1 MEKILEQLHEHNL
14 SKESESLEKFYN
26 SVHRRADGIR
36 TTNGRQQLILD
47 LYDKFF
53 KSAFP
58 LLTQKLG
65 IVYTPVEVVDFI
77 IHSVNDVLKKS
88 LGRAWGQKA

>member
-1 MEKILEQLHEHNL
+1 MLAQHLITKPVFDALFKDRSFAAENPISKAMEKVLEQLHEHNL
-14 SKESESLEKFYN
+14 SKESESLEKFYD

-53 KSAFP
+53 K
-58 LLTQKLG
+58 
-65 IVYTPVEVVDFI
+65 I
-77 IHSVNDVLKKS
+77 
-88 LGRAWGQKA
+88 